1 MMARIYRIAELR
13 ACPIETT
20 FRIVGKRWTVLILRE
35 MFFGVT
41 QFNRLQE
48 NVKGITPKILSRRL
62 KELQRLRIVERR
74 IVSQAPIR
82 IEYRLTDI
90 GRRLDSVLVSAAAFS
105 MACLPRAVFKD
116 GRSRELAG
124 LVGGGR
130 VPR

>member
-82 IEYRLTDI
+82 IEYRLTDV

-130 VPR
+130 VP

>member
-1 MMARIYRIAELR
+1 MARIYRIAELR

-20 FRIVGKRWTVLILRE
+20 FRIIGKRWTVLILRE

-82 IEYRLTDI
+82 IEYRLTDV

-116 GRSRELAG
+116 GRSRELAAV
-124 LVGGGR
+124 VGGGR
-130 VPR
+130 GP

>member
-1 MMARIYRIAELR
+1 MARIYRIAELR

-82 IEYRLTDI
+82 IEYRLTDV

-130 VPR
+130 VP

>member
-1 MMARIYRIAELR
+1 MARIYRIAELR